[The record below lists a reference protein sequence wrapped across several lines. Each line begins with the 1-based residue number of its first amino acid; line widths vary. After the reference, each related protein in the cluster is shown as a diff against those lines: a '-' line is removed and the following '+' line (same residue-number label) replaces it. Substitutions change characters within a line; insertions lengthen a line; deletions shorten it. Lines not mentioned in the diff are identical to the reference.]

1 MTTWPGWSNDNT
13 LVLPLDEAPPAKGFD
28 LDGRHFDAKKELH
41 VTLVGRALGA
51 ELRRALGDRLDI
63 ATRPAFEALDW
74 TVARTGERR
83 LIERTDTADD
93 GKPGNV
99 ASVIEFVDLPA
110 LDWYYR
116 WLGDLLGRQLAVPP
130 AHVTLYT
137 HRKAKG
143 IGIPTARS
151 LRAWSRGAVPI
162 PA

>member
-13 LVLPLDEAPPAKGFD
+13 LLLPLADAPPTKGFD
-28 LDGRHFDAKKELH
+28 FDGRHFDAKKELH

-51 ELRRALGDRLDI
+51 ELRRAFGERLDV

-74 TVARTGERR
+74 SCERTGQHR
-83 LIERTDTADD
+83 LIERADTGGD
-93 GKPGNV
+93 GERGTV
-99 ASVIEFVDLPA
+99 ASVIELVHLPA

-116 WLGDLLGRQLAVPP
+116 WLGDLVGRQLAVPP

-137 HRKAKG
+137 HGKTRG